1 MHSCVITRSPVPR
14 VPIKSIVVKSQRAS
28 ARFKEERIQS
38 QESQS
43 HHTATRTSGSATM
56 HRRRHAGRA
65 DVLHTDGDRTTATTA
80 QPTIPT
86 TNDKRKKVPTS
97 SGTPT
102 PTTLSTKKRRR
113 VRRVSSG
120 NATVEGGTG
129 GAPSTS
135 AVERVKSGTKAT
147 TKATGDDDDDED
159 DASKAKKRK
168 KRKSRRRS
176 SLTATDATVGT
187 KKSSG
192 GTTTTTTATAT
203 RVPTGPPS
211 AGGARE
217 GGRGGRRATA
227 ASGGGSNANA
237 GSGGKGGPSAGGTG
251 GGGTGRRRESH
262 GSGRDRR
269 GGSNDDDDEDEDDD
283 DYEDDGGFYEDE
295 DMTDEEEEGE
305 DDDDDDDEVIEDED
319 DFDDEMDE
327 DDEDDLDD
335 DDGMD
340 DLQDAMDRDDPEAGL
355 RALLRRLGNVA
366 GAAVG
371 GGAFRQNSSRLR
383 EILAG
388 LRQADDPSAQMAALS
403 ELNEILVISGEE
415 LLMQM
420 SLDSFVPALVECM
433 TYEYM
438 PDIMLL
444 AARALTTMAD
454 VMPPSRGAIIRHG
467 ALAQFCSRLLTI
479 EYIDLAE
486 QSLQALEKLSQDYGA
501 ECARQGALTACLSY
515 LDFFSIGMQRVS
527 LQTATNICRSLP
539 SSALDGA
546 ADAVPILANLL
557 SHDDARLADCACVCL
572 TNIAAKMAA
581 KEPERVVKICQGDLI
596 DNVVGIISPNST
608 RVVSPSTYY
617 SLIKLLNICVSAQP
631 DVAVKLLRKDL
642 PLVLSIALSR
652 CKLLTTTTTIT
663 STGPHSASPASSGM
677 ASPIVMTEQLLEVA
691 TLADAL
697 LPAVSA
703 KTRSSPRSSK
713 KGDKS
718 RKSTPCS
725 SNIPLLTEQEPQL
738 LVDYA
743 RHLANVLMQAVDS
756 SVPQG
761 VKLKCLSALTKWT
774 QLSSDEAFKGVLES
788 SPIAAFIAGQLASRD
803 PQRIQGCLDLV
814 EFGMEKK
821 AVDMAKLLRKEGAVH
836 ALRALSEEHAR
847 GRAENAD
854 NMATDETRDATK
866 TPGALVPALGGGER
880 GVALRAA
887 ALMDTPEFKEALAH
901 ANRVFERYFVAPSKD
916 GALFEDPAVER
927 LRSASTSLR
936 MKGDSASIV
945 EFLESMSGASTFEL
959 LECDAVASLKHH
971 LLPKDWKNSETLLR
985 RYASF
990 IEAAGRTKDPT
1001 AFATLVQRLL
1011 DALASSEDLSITV
1024 ASVSQSS
1031 TRHRSET
1038 DDASLAGLVRP
1049 FKVQF
1054 KKTGKDA
1061 DLIDYSSNVVLVEPF
1076 ATLSSIEDFLFSRV
1090 HKPGGDPS
1098 TRRRSSR
1105 LSPPANMDHD
1115 DDEDDDEDDE
1125 DDEEIDEE
1133 YMSDDGDAVLGDE
1146 ELGEEVEDLDL
1157 TNEDIQEDAEAET
1170 EGRRNDSFAARAAA
1184 ANAKN
1189 RLVFSINGV
1198 ELHPSTTILQIIGVV
1213 SREQD
1218 PSTMQLN
1225 WDKATMISYRL
1236 SSPSDV
1242 GQKQFQLGGVVEE
1255 TAEELA
1261 KESETVAELGQA
1273 EVRAA
1278 LGSFV
1283 PALTERVKEAVSDE
1297 TTSSKFNDLLV
1308 VLTILH
1314 ELSACASRILLLSKS
1329 EEPSVRARNV
1339 SLDEAAF
1346 VHGKLTAKLTRQLQD
1361 TVTLC
1366 SASTPTWCAALARA
1380 CPWLFPFESR
1390 QKLFKCVSFSLARM
1404 LHHLHGDGSESGAVT
1419 IEGGREIRIGRL
1431 QRQKVRVSRGK
1442 ILESAKKVFAIP
1454 NTLKMVLEVEFFEEV
1469 GTGTGPTLEFFT
1481 LLSKDFRSR
1490 KLNLWRDEGVANED
1504 DLVVASHGL
1513 FPAPITV
1520 PRMAGKTHATRL
1532 KYFKLLGQAIGKVLQ
1547 DGRMLDL
1554 PLAPAFYRMLLGRNL
1569 GLFDLI
1575 QLDPGLGNTLLRLRV
1590 AADEIERMKRD
1601 GEPETKWRQVKIDG
1615 VSIEDLC
1622 LTFVLPGS
1630 SLDLIKGGSDV
1641 AVSAVNLREY
1651 VDAVIDACVGSGVAT
1666 YFESVRSG
1674 LEEVLPL
1681 ARLKMFTEGELD
1693 ALICGQGEQ
1702 WSPEMLVESIHFDHG
1717 YSAQSP
1723 PIRNFCEI
1731 LSSFSSDQ
1739 QRAFMRFVTGAPRLP
1754 PGGLAALQ
1762 PRLTVVCKQPAS
1774 AGGLSSDSAP
1784 FSVGTPL
1791 ADGDLPSAMTC
1802 ASYLKLP
1809 PYSSK
1814 EIMAQRL
1821 HYAMNEGQ
1829 GSFDLS

>member
-1 MHSCVITRSPVPR
+1 MPT
-14 VPIKSIVVKSQRAS
+14 
-28 ARFKEERIQS
+28 
-38 QESQS
+38 
-43 HHTATRTSGSATM
+43 SATTTLTK
-56 HRRRHAGRA
+56 RRFARRVSTEGAPPTSERA
-65 DVLHTDGDRTTATTA
+65 KSGTNATATTA
-80 QPTIPT
+80 
-86 TNDKRKKVPTS
+86 
-97 SGTPT
+97 
-102 PTTLSTKKRRR
+102 
-113 VRRVSSG
+113 
-120 NATVEGGTG
+120 A
-129 GAPSTS
+129 
-135 AVERVKSGTKAT
+135 
-147 TKATGDDDDDED
+147 
-159 DASKAKKRK
+159 
-168 KRKSRRRS
+168 
-176 SLTATDATVGT
+176 
-187 KKSSG
+187 
-192 GTTTTTTATAT
+192 TTTTTTKAGDVDDDDAPASESSKRKRRKKKSRRERATLGTTKKTSDMTAMTTTTT
-203 RVPTGPPS
+203 RVPVPTAGATG
-211 AGGARE
+211 GG
-217 GGRGGRRATA
+217 GDDGRGGRRATA
-227 ASGGGSNANA
+227 ASGGGS
-237 GSGGKGGPSAGGTG
+237 SGDASTSGKGGANAGGTG
-251 GGGTGRRRESH
+251 GSGGGRRRESAH
-262 GSGRDRR
+262 RSGRDVRGGGGGRRR
-269 GGSNDDDDEDEDDD
+269 GTDDEDEDEDED
-283 DYEDDGGFYEDE
+283 DYEDGGLYEDE
-295 DMTDEEEEGE
+295 DMTDEDEDE
-305 DDDDDDDEVIEDED
+305 DDESIEDDD

-327 DDEDDLDD
+327 DDDLEEDDH

-388 LRQADDPSAQMAALS
+388 LRRADDPSAQMAALS

-454 VMPPSRGAIIRHG
+454 VMPPSRGAIVRHG

-557 SHDDARLADCACVCL
+557 SHDDSRLADYACVCL
-572 TNIAAKMAA
+572 TNIAAKMAS

-596 DNVVGIISPNST
+596 DKVVDIISPNSA

-642 PLVLSIALSR
+642 PLVLGMALSR
-652 CKLLTTTTTIT
+652 CKLLTTTTTS
-663 STGPHSASPASSGM
+663 STGPHSASPASSGV
-677 ASPIVMTEQLLEVA
+677 ASPIVVTEQLLEVA

-697 LPAVSA
+697 LPRVSA

-718 RKSTPCS
+718 SESTPCS

-761 VKLKCLSALTKWT
+761 VKLKCLSALTKWS

-788 SPIAAFIAGQLASRD
+788 SPVAAFIAGQLASRD

-847 GRAENAD
+847 GGAESVD
-854 NMATDETRDATK
+854 NMAMDETRDSTK
-866 TPGALVPALGGGER
+866 TPGALVPALGGGAR
-880 GVALRAA
+880 GIALRAA
-887 ALMDTPEFKEALAH
+887 ASMDTPEFKEALAH
-901 ANRVFERYFVAPSKD
+901 ANRVFERYFAPSKD
-916 GALFEDPAVER
+916 GALSEDPTVER

-936 MKGDSASIV
+936 MKGDSASVV

-959 LECDAVASLKHH
+959 LECDAVASLKDH
-971 LLPKDWKNSETLLR
+971 LLPKDWKNSEALVR

-1038 DDASLAGLVRP
+1038 DDANLAGLVRP

-1105 LSPPANMDHD
+1105 LSPPANMEHDD
-1115 DDEDDDEDDE
+1115 DDEDEDEDE
-1125 DDEEIDEE
+1125 DEEIDEE
-1133 YMSDDGDAVLGDE
+1133 YMSDDGEAVLGDE

-1157 TNEDIQEDAEAET
+1157 TNEDIQEEAEAEP

-1189 RLVFSINGV
+1189 RLVFSINGI

-1213 SREQD
+1213 SRDQD
-1218 PSTMQLN
+1218 PSTVQLN

-1242 GQKQFQLGGVVEE
+1242 AQKQFQLGGVVEE
-1255 TAEELA
+1255 NAEDLA
-1261 KESETVAELGQA
+1261 KESEMVAELGEA
-1273 EVRAA
+1273 EMRAA

-1283 PALTERVKEAVSDE
+1283 PALTERVKEAVSNE
-1297 TTSSKFNDLLV
+1297 TTSSRFNDLLV

-1314 ELSACASRILLLSKS
+1314 ELSSCASRILLLSKS

-1366 SASTPTWCAALARA
+1366 SASTPTWCATLARA

-1520 PRMAGKTHATRL
+1520 PRMASKTHATRL

-1554 PLAPAFYRMLLGRNL
+1554 PLAPAFYRMFLGRNL

-1590 AADEIERMKRD
+1590 AADEIERMKRE
-1601 GEPETKWRQVKIDG
+1601 GEPEKVWRQVKIDG

-1630 SLDLIKGGSDV
+1630 SLDLIKGGSDI

-1666 YFESVRSG
+1666 YFESVKSG

-1702 WSPEMLVESIHFDHG
+1702 WSPEMLIESIHFDHG

-1774 AGGLSSDSAP
+1774 TGGLSSDSAP

>member
-1 MHSCVITRSPVPR
+1 
-14 VPIKSIVVKSQRAS
+14 
-28 ARFKEERIQS
+28 
-38 QESQS
+38 
-43 HHTATRTSGSATM
+43 M
-56 HRRRHAGRA
+56 HRRRRTGARTAG
-65 DVLHTDGDRTTATTA
+65 DVLGHPDGDHTTTATPV
-80 QPTIPT
+80 QPTH
-86 TNDKRKKVPTS
+86 NDTRKKVPS
-97 SGTPT
+97 SSTGTPT
-102 PTTLSTKKRRR
+102 SATLSTKKRRR
-113 VRRVSSG
+113 VRRVSSADG
-120 NATVEGGTG
+120 ATGVT
-129 GAPSTS
+129 PSTS

-147 TKATGDDDDDED
+147 TKTTGDDDD
-159 DASKAKKRK
+159 ATQAKKRK
-168 KRKSRRRS
+168 RKSRS
-176 SLTATDATVGT
+176 SLTATDAATVGT
-187 KKSSG
+187 KKKSSG
-192 GTTTTTTATAT
+192 GTTTMPTTTT
-203 RVPTGPPS
+203 RGPTTGGPS
-211 AGGARE
+211 AGGARD
-217 GGRGGRRATA
+217 GSRGGRRATA
-227 ASGGGSNANA
+227 ASGGGGSNANG
-237 GSGGKGGPSAGGTG
+237 GSGGKGGSSAGGTG
-251 GGGTGRRRESH
+251 GGNGTGRRHR
-262 GSGRDRR
+262 SGRDDL
-269 GGSNDDDDEDEDDD
+269 GGTNGDGDDDDYEDDD
-283 DYEDDGGFYEDE
+283 DYKDDDGGFYEDE
-295 DMTDEEEEGE
+295 DMTDEEDEE
-305 DDDDDDDEVIEDED
+305 DDDEDDEVIEDDED
-319 DFDDEMDE
+319 DFDDEMHE
-327 DDEDDLDD
+327 DNEDDLDDD

-388 LRQADDPSAQMAALS
+388 LRQVDDPSAQMAALS

-454 VMPPSRGAIIRHG
+454 VMPPSRGAIVRHG

-572 TNIAAKMAA
+572 TNIAAKMAS

-596 DNVVGIISPNST
+596 DNVVGIISPNSA
-608 RVVSPSTYY
+608 RAVSPSTYY

-652 CKLLTTTTTIT
+652 CKLLTTTIS
-663 STGPHSASPASSGM
+663 STGPHSASPASGGV
-677 ASPIVMTEQLLEVA
+677 ASPIVMTEQLLEVS

-703 KTRSSPRSSK
+703 KTRSSPRSAK

-718 RKSTPCS
+718 TSKSTPCS
-725 SNIPLLTEQEPQL
+725 SNIPLLTEREPQL

-821 AVDMAKLLRKEGAVH
+821 AVDMVKLLRKEGAVH

-847 GRAENAD
+847 GGAENVD

-866 TPGALVPALGGGER
+866 TPGALVPALGGGAR
-880 GVALRAA
+880 GIALRAA
-887 ALMDTPEFKEALAH
+887 AAMDTPEFKEALAH
-901 ANRVFERYFVAPSKD
+901 ANRVFERYFVVPSKD
-916 GALFEDPAVER
+916 GALSEDPAVER

-936 MKGDSASIV
+936 MKGDSASVV

-1011 DALASSEDLSITV
+1011 DALASSEDLSVTV

-1038 DDASLAGLVRP
+1038 DDANLAGLVRP

-1115 DDEDDDEDDE
+1115 DDDDDDEDDE

-1133 YMSDDGDAVLGDE
+1133 YMSDDGEAVLGDE

-1157 TNEDIQEDAEAET
+1157 TNEDIQEEAEAEP
-1170 EGRRNDSFAARAAA
+1170 EGHRNDSFAARAAA

-1218 PSTMQLN
+1218 PSTVQLN

-1242 GQKQFQLGGVVEE
+1242 AQKQFQLGGVVEE

-1283 PALTERVKEAVSDE
+1283 PALTERVKEAVSNE
-1297 TTSSKFNDLLV
+1297 TTSSRFNDLLV

-1314 ELSACASRILLLSKS
+1314 ELSSCASRILLLSES

-1490 KLNLWRDEGVANED
+1490 KLKLWRDEGVANED

-1513 FPAPITV
+1513 FPAPVTV
-1520 PRMAGKTHATRL
+1520 PRMAGKTHASRL

-1601 GEPETKWRQVKIDG
+1601 GEPENKWRQVKIDG

-1702 WSPEMLVESIHFDHG
+1702 WSPEMLVEAIHFDHG

>member
-1 MHSCVITRSPVPR
+1 MGVH
-14 VPIKSIVVKSQRAS
+14 AS
-28 ARFKEERIQS
+28 
-38 QESQS
+38 
-43 HHTATRTSGSATM
+43 TSG
-56 HRRRHAGRA
+56 
-65 DVLHTDGDRTTATTA
+65 
-80 QPTIPT
+80 
-86 TNDKRKKVPTS
+86 
-97 SGTPT
+97 
-102 PTTLSTKKRRR
+102 
-113 VRRVSSG
+113 
-120 NATVEGGTG
+120 
-129 GAPSTS
+129 
-135 AVERVKSGTKAT
+135 VERVKSGMKAT
-147 TKATGDDDDDED
+147 TKTTGDDDD
-159 DASKAKKRK
+159 ATRAKKRK
-168 KRKSRRRS
+168 RKSRS
-176 SLTATDATVGT
+176 SLTATDAATVGT
-187 KKSSG
+187 KKKSSG
-192 GTTTTTTATAT
+192 GTTTTMPTTTT
-203 RVPTGPPS
+203 RVPTTGGPS
-211 AGGARE
+211 AGGARD
-217 GGRGGRRATA
+217 GSRGGRRATA
-227 ASGGGSNANA
+227 ASGGGSNAN
-237 GSGGKGGPSAGGTG
+237 GSSGGKGGMSAGGTG
-251 GGGTGRRRESH
+251 GGGGTGRRHR
-262 GSGRDRR
+262 SGRDDR
-269 GGSNDDDDEDEDDD
+269 GGTNDDGDGDDEDEDDD
-283 DYEDDGGFYEDE
+283 DYEDDAGGFYEDE
-295 DMTDEEEEGE
+295 DMTDEEEEE
-305 DDDDDDDEVIEDED
+305 EEEEEDDDDEVIEDED

-388 LRQADDPSAQMAALS
+388 LRQVDDPSAQMAALS

-454 VMPPSRGAIIRHG
+454 VMPPSRGAIVRHG

-572 TNIAAKMAA
+572 TNIAAKMAS

-596 DNVVGIISPNST
+596 DNVVGIISPNCA

-652 CKLLTTTTTIT
+652 CKLLTTTIS
-663 STGPHSASPASSGM
+663 STGPHSASPASGGV

-703 KTRSSPRSSK
+703 KTRSSPRSAK

-718 RKSTPCS
+718 TKSTPCS
-725 SNIPLLTEQEPQL
+725 SNIPLLTEREPKL

-774 QLSSDEAFKGVLES
+774 QLSSDESFKGVLES

-847 GRAENAD
+847 GGAENVD

-866 TPGALVPALGGGER
+866 TPGALVPALGGGAR
-880 GVALRAA
+880 GIALRAA
-887 ALMDTPEFKEALAH
+887 ASMDTPEFKEALAH

-916 GALFEDPAVER
+916 GALSEDPAVER

-936 MKGDSASIV
+936 MKGDSASVV

-1001 AFATLVQRLL
+1001 SFATLVQRLL

-1038 DDASLAGLVRP
+1038 DDANLAGLVRP

-1090 HKPGGDPS
+1090 HKPGGDAS

-1115 DDEDDDEDDE
+1115 DDDDEDDE
-1125 DDEEIDEE
+1125 KDENDDDDEE
-1133 YMSDDGDAVLGDE
+1133 
-1146 ELGEEVEDLDL
+1146 
-1157 TNEDIQEDAEAET
+1157 
-1170 EGRRNDSFAARAAA
+1170 R
-1184 ANAKN
+1184 
-1189 RLVFSINGV
+1189 
-1198 ELHPSTTILQIIGVV
+1198 
-1213 SREQD
+1213 
-1218 PSTMQLN
+1218 
-1225 WDKATMISYRL
+1225 
-1236 SSPSDV
+1236 
-1242 GQKQFQLGGVVEE
+1242 
-1255 TAEELA
+1255 
-1261 KESETVAELGQA
+1261 VAP
-1273 EVRAA
+1273 AA
-1278 LGSFV
+1278 LTAV
-1283 PALTERVKEAVSDE
+1283 PSPCAV
-1297 TTSSKFNDLLV
+1297 
-1308 VLTILH
+1308 
-1314 ELSACASRILLLSKS
+1314 
-1329 EEPSVRARNV
+1329 
-1339 SLDEAAF
+1339 
-1346 VHGKLTAKLTRQLQD
+1346 
-1361 TVTLC
+1361 
-1366 SASTPTWCAALARA
+1366 
-1380 CPWLFPFESR
+1380 
-1390 QKLFKCVSFSLARM
+1390 
-1404 LHHLHGDGSESGAVT
+1404 GA
-1419 IEGGREIRIGRL
+1419 
-1431 QRQKVRVSRGK
+1431 
-1442 ILESAKKVFAIP
+1442 
-1454 NTLKMVLEVEFFEEV
+1454 
-1469 GTGTGPTLEFFT
+1469 
-1481 LLSKDFRSR
+1481 
-1490 KLNLWRDEGVANED
+1490 
-1504 DLVVASHGL
+1504 
-1513 FPAPITV
+1513 
-1520 PRMAGKTHATRL
+1520 
-1532 KYFKLLGQAIGKVLQ
+1532 
-1547 DGRMLDL
+1547 
-1554 PLAPAFYRMLLGRNL
+1554 
-1569 GLFDLI
+1569 
-1575 QLDPGLGNTLLRLRV
+1575 
-1590 AADEIERMKRD
+1590 
-1601 GEPETKWRQVKIDG
+1601 
-1615 VSIEDLC
+1615 
-1622 LTFVLPGS
+1622 
-1630 SLDLIKGGSDV
+1630 
-1641 AVSAVNLREY
+1641 
-1651 VDAVIDACVGSGVAT
+1651 
-1666 YFESVRSG
+1666 
-1674 LEEVLPL
+1674 
-1681 ARLKMFTEGELD
+1681 
-1693 ALICGQGEQ
+1693 
-1702 WSPEMLVESIHFDHG
+1702 
-1717 YSAQSP
+1717 
-1723 PIRNFCEI
+1723 
-1731 LSSFSSDQ
+1731 
-1739 QRAFMRFVTGAPRLP
+1739 
-1754 PGGLAALQ
+1754 
-1762 PRLTVVCKQPAS
+1762 
-1774 AGGLSSDSAP
+1774 
-1784 FSVGTPL
+1784 
-1791 ADGDLPSAMTC
+1791 
-1802 ASYLKLP
+1802 
-1809 PYSSK
+1809 
-1814 EIMAQRL
+1814 
-1821 HYAMNEGQ
+1821 
-1829 GSFDLS
+1829 